1 MLRGDGHSGGWI
13 AHYNPSVGS
22 LRLSSRQD
30 ITALARRLRYVQLES
45 VDALT
50 LLDWVKDCDYA
61 IVYADPPYPTANTT
75 PYVVKDI
82 DIDALAGVLAC
93 QQGAVALSGYGDEWN
108 MLGWRRV
115 ERPALRRQIKGN
127 GENRMEVL
135 WLNDK
140 ASATRPGLFG

>member
-1 MLRGDGHSGGWI
+1 
-13 AHYNPSVGS
+13 
-22 LRLSSRQD
+22 
-30 ITALARRLRYVQLES
+30 
-45 VDALT
+45 
-50 LLDWVKDCDYA
+50 
-61 IVYADPPYPTANTT
+61 
-75 PYVVKDI
+75 
-82 DIDALAGVLAC
+82 
-93 QQGAVALSGYGDEWN
+93 